1 MPDPASDSSL
11 SSAAV
16 AVDELVEPSREDALE
31 SAITAA
37 LAGIEAHLPRA
48 GSEAAPLIEG
58 ARRATRGGKRLRARL
73 CLAATDACGGRP
85 DLKVAAALELFQAAA
100 LVHDDLMDAADTRRG
115 EPSAHRWFEAQGL
128 PARSSGDAD
137 AAVTGASASASTLAQ
152 PTRLGEGGAILLG
165 DLLLAWSATTF
176 AAATATLPLERRLA
190 LTQLFGAMS
199 AEVALGQYLDLL
211 ATLAPWGDQDALDR
225 AWRVIES
232 KTARYSVE
240 LPLVIGARLAGADD
254 VVVDWLARLGH
265 EVGVAFQL
273 RDDVLGVMG
282 EPEVTG
288 KPSGDDIREGKR
300 TVLLELAYR
309 DADEQGRETLQSLVG
324 SPGLSSEQLARVRS
338 VLTRS
343 GALDQVEQL
352 IAAHAARARALL
364 AAPPPG
370 VQGTAALG
378 DLVSAALDREA

>member
-1 MPDPASDSSL
+1 
-11 SSAAV
+11 
-16 AVDELVEPSREDALE
+16 
-31 SAITAA
+31 
-37 LAGIEAHLPRA
+37 
-48 GSEAAPLIEG
+48 
-58 ARRATRGGKRLRARL
+58 
-73 CLAATDACGGRP
+73 
-85 DLKVAAALELFQAAA
+85 
-100 LVHDDLMDAADTRRG
+100 
-115 EPSAHRWFEAQGL
+115 
-128 PARSSGDAD
+128 
-137 AAVTGASASASTLAQ
+137 
-152 PTRLGEGGAILLG
+152 
-165 DLLLAWSATTF
+165 
-176 AAATATLPLERRLA
+176 
-190 LTQLFGAMS
+190 MS

-324 SPGLSSEQLARVRS
+324 SPGLAPSSSLASAQSSPVRARW
-338 VLTRS
+338 TRS
-343 GALDQVEQL
+343 
-352 IAAHAARARALL
+352 
-364 AAPPPG
+364 
-370 VQGTAALG
+370 
-378 DLVSAALDREA
+378 SS

>member
-1 MPDPASDSSL
+1 M
-11 SSAAV
+11 
-16 AVDELVEPSREDALE
+16 EPSREDALE

-85 DLKVAAALELFQAAA
+85 DLKLPLALELFQAAA

-128 PARSSGDAD
+128 PARSSG
-137 AAVTGASASASTLAQ
+137 TPTPRSPGLASASTLAQ

-225 AWRVIES
+225 AWRVIKS

-240 LPLVIGARLAGADD
+240 FPLVIGARLA
-254 VVVDWLARLGH
+254 
-265 EVGVAFQL
+265 VGTTSSSTGSPGSGTRSAWPFSS
-273 RDDVLGVMG
+273 
-282 EPEVTG
+282 VTTCSASWVSPRSPASRPATTSG
-288 KPSGDDIREGKR
+288 RASGPSCWS
-300 TVLLELAYR
+300 LAYR

-324 SPGLSSEQLARVRS
+324 SPGL
-338 VLTRS
+338 
-343 GALDQVEQL
+343 
-352 IAAHAARARALL
+352 
-364 AAPPPG
+364 AP
-370 VQGTAALG
+370 
-378 DLVSAALDREA
+378 E